1 MPTLAPLV
9 TALALAAPPLP
20 PPGLVDGPGAK
31 SLVAAGA
38 VVIDVRTPMEFEA
51 GHLAGARLIPY
62 DQIAARAA
70 ELPGKATPILL
81 YCRTG
86 RRTAAA
92 AATLAQL
99 GFTAV
104 YDLQGISNW
113 PGPVETGPAR

>member
-9 TALALAAPPLP
+9 AALALAASPLP
-20 PPGLVDGPGAK
+20 PPGLVDGAAAK
-31 SLVAAGA
+31 ALVAAGA
-38 VVIDVRTPMEFEA
+38 VVIDVRTPAEYEA

-62 DQIAARAA
+62 DQIAARIA
-70 ELPGKATPILL
+70 ELPARAAPILL

-86 RRTAAA
+86 RRTAVAA
-92 AATLAQL
+92 AALAQL

-113 PGPVETGPAR
+113 PGPIETGPAR